1 MTHKIPTKEYSRSTA
16 FTLYDA
22 ETAIID
28 RLVQE
33 TGQNRSEALRQII
46 REWESWESKLDALES
61 RLDIIENAE
70 VFGRP
75 PYWPLKEVDDERP

>member
-1 MTHKIPTKEYSRSTA
+1 MTHNIPTKEYSRSTA

-46 REWESWESKLDALES
+46 REWEEVYAPARS
-61 RLDIIENAE
+61 AE
-70 VFGRP
+70 R
-75 PYWPLKEVDDERP
+75 KRDERP

>member
-1 MTHKIPTKEYSRSTA
+1 MTHNIPPKEYSRSTA

-46 REWESWESKLDALES
+46 REWE
-61 RLDIIENAE
+61 E
-70 VFGRP
+70 VFVQCNDARIDDAGG
-75 PYWPLKEVDDERP
+75 PYGQ